1 MPNPPERLT
10 ARIERTRN
18 WIVEMFALGIT
29 TSAIAFVLLAG
40 AVVGWQS
47 TDAAFLRMV
56 LLQAG
61 ISLVA
66 AALAWRGLRRW
77 GARLLAVSLLIVP
90 TMLVLGFDMP
100 YEPALAAYVAVI
112 LITAA
117 AIGQVETV
125 VVTLVAA
132 PLSLVAYAAAA
143 PGPLATVA
151 MVSIVGL
158 LVGTGITL
166 AMLGEGLLRAVR
178 QLEASEAHFQRL
190 AHLDPLTGLGNRR
203 EFDQQLTGRLAL
215 CSASQPLALV
225 VMDVDNLKTLND
237 RHGHANGDRALQAV
251 AEAIRLSTR
260 ETDVPTRIG
269 GDEFAIILSG
279 GGALGARRV
288 AERIRENLAQTSS
301 AVDMIVTL
309 SIGLS
314 EASHP
319 EITPEGLLA
328 EADAALYAGRAHVRK
343 PVEAA

>member
-1 MPNPPERLT
+1 MPEARERLT

-18 WIVEMFALGIT
+18 WVLQIFALGIT
-29 TSAIAFVLLAG
+29 TSAIAFVLLAV
-40 AVVGWQS
+40 AVSGRQPPN
-47 TDAAFLRMV
+47 AAFLRLM

-61 ISLVA
+61 ISLIA
-66 AALAWRGLRRW
+66 AVLAWRGLRLW
-77 GARLLAVSLLIVP
+77 GARLLATSLLIIP
-90 TMLVLGFDMP
+90 TLLVLGFDMP
-100 YEPALAAYVAVI
+100 YEPALASYVAVI

-117 AIGQVETV
+117 AIGQAETV

-132 PLSLVAYAAAA
+132 PLSLLAYSAAAQ
-143 PGPLATVA
+143 GPLATVA

-166 AMLGEGLLRAVR
+166 ALLGEGLLRAVR
-178 QLEASEAHFQRL
+178 ELEASEAHFQRL

-203 EFDQQLTGRLAL
+203 EFDQQLIGRLAR

-237 RHGHANGDRALQAV
+237 HYGHANGDRALQAV

-301 AVDMIVTL
+301 GVNMIVTL

-314 EASHP
+314 EASRP

-328 EADAALYAGRAHVRK
+328 EADAALYAGRAHVRR
-343 PVEAA
+343 PVETD